1 MFCIDVCILL
11 QKELNFTYDVYK
23 PIDNAWGN
31 KQPDGTWDGIIGRL
45 AARETDIGE
54 LLMRSMYN
62 IP

>member
-1 MFCIDVCILL
+1 M
-11 QKELNFTYDVYK
+11 NFTYDVYK

-54 LLMRSMYN
+54 LLKRSMYN